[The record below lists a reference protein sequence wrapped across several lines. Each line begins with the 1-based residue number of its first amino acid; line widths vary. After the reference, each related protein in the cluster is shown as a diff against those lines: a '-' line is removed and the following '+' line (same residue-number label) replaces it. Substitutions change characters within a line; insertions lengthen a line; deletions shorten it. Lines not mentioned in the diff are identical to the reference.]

1 MPWLLCMFLARH
13 LLVEFPIEIGV
24 KIIIY
29 RRQWEFQS
37 MLRCLRSAVMKK
49 KKSYCYYFCKD
60 LPDIQNLSEAT
71 VSGDF
76 LQKPFRKDGDRVG
89 EVWGFEGL
97 GER

>member
-49 KKSYCYYFCKD
+49 KKK
-60 LPDIQNLSEAT
+60 AT
-71 VSGDF
+71 AIIFVKIFQTSKISV
-76 LQKPFRKDGDRVG
+76 KP
-89 EVWGFEGL
+89 L
-97 GER
+97 